1 MDNSQAK
8 LYEKILARFPK
19 AEKSFLDV
27 FTHKPDIDEIVLT
40 LRLISTN
47 CNQLY
52 LDKRDADDAALFL
65 SELTKMK
72 VTSKW
77 AL

>member
-1 MDNSQAK
+1 MDNSQPK
-8 LYEKILARFPK
+8 VYEKILARFPK

-27 FTHKPDIDEIVLT
+27 FTHKPDIDEIVLS

-47 CNQLY
+47 CNQMY
-52 LDKRDADDAALFL
+52 YDKKDADDAAQFL
-65 SELTKMK
+65 SELAKMK
-72 VTSKW
+72 LTTKW